1 MADPINPQPR
11 NRSNTVLLI
20 LVVLL
25 LISNVVMLWLWSQKS
40 DQVVVTTEK
49 LNTVTDEKE
58 NVTNMLENMLAQY
71 DSLSTN
77 NTQLTTEMD
86 AQKAQIEELMSKVKR
101 GSYDLG
107 KAKKEAETL
116 RKIMKGY
123 VVTIDSLNQVNQQLM
138 AENST
143 TKQQL
148 GEVTGQKQ
156 ALEARSA
163 EQDAII
169 ARGSVLTA
177 STMSAGAVFLRN
189 NGKQVDTERANKAE
203 MVKACF
209 TLAENRV
216 ASSGNK
222 TLYMRVIGPDGS
234 VMPSGEGN
242 SRFKFDGV
250 EGEYS
255 AKRDVN
261 YQGQPV
267 DVCMFWTA
275 PGKISGGQYIVQV
288 FENGGKTGETKFDLK

>member
-11 NRSNTVLLI
+11 NRSNTILLI

-25 LISNVVMLWLWSQKS
+25 LISNVVLLWLWSQKS

-49 LNTVTDEKE
+49 LSAVSSEKD
-58 NVTNMLENMLAQY
+58 NVTNMLEDMLVQY
-71 DSLSTN
+71 DSLNTN
-77 NTQLTTEMD
+77 NAQITTEME
-86 AQKAQIEELMSKVKR
+86 AQRAQIEELMDKVKR
-101 GSYDLG
+101 GNYDLG
-107 KAKKEAETL
+107 KAKKEAATL
-116 RKIMKGY
+116 RKIMQGY
-123 VVTIDSLNQVNQQLM
+123 VVTIDSLNQVNQELM
-138 AENST
+138 AENAT

-177 STMSAGAVFLRN
+177 NTISAGAVFLRN
-189 NGKQVDTERANKAE
+189 NGKQVDTERSSKAE
-203 MVKACF
+203 MIKSCF

-216 ASSGNK
+216 AAPGNK
-222 TLYMRVIGPDGS
+222 TLYMRVISPDGS
-234 VMPSGEGN
+234 VLPSGDGGTFRFEG
-242 SRFKFDGV
+242 G
-250 EGEYS
+250 EGPYS

-275 PGKISGGQYIVQV
+275 PGKINGGQYIVQV
-288 FENGGKTGETKFDLK
+288 FEGGGKTGETKFDLK